1 MRPLNCLQQNR
12 QHVIMFTAFSKK
24 TFSSHFV
31 KLKHT
36 ILPISLHLILLLPPS
51 LAQTLFLLCCKV
63 ETESLYNG
71 LFQFYQLNGY

>member
-1 MRPLNCLQQNR
+1 MRPLNCLQQYR
-12 QHVIMFTAFSKK
+12 LVTAFSKKK

-36 ILPISLHLILLLPPS
+36 ILPFSAYFSSTYFFTPS

-63 ETESLYNG
+63 ETESLHDG
-71 LFQFYQLNGY
+71 IFQFYQLNSY